1 MQVDQ
6 IAFGRSAGDHRLGAE
21 ASSAYRDRVSSVGSY
36 CLGEEVIFDPQDVQ
50 RLGGMAEF
58 AVVGGLFLQSQLLIA
73 LGCSG
78 AVCRQL
84 AS

>member
-1 MQVDQ
+1 V
-6 IAFGRSAGDHRLGAE
+6 AF
-21 ASSAYRDRVSSVGSY
+21 Y
-36 CLGEEVIFDPQDVQ
+36 PQDVQ